1 MALAIFT
8 RTCAKNVSGASKVFI
23 AEAAVVTAVTVAS
36 GEITAITGTTPFMRV
51 DAEQDSVGWNQ
62 KEERIGTNN
71 SKISNTIEFDVVPPS
86 TATNT
91 FLQAL
96 IDGSPCGL
104 LALVQDGNGK
114 VWLVG
119 YNSTD
124 AKARPL
130 RLNNFDHNTGKGV
143 SDEKG
148 NTVPIQLY
156 NECSGLAL
164 PLDATLTAAV
174 VGGTS
179 TIVKWT

>member
-23 AEAAVVTAVTVAS
+23 ADASVVTAVTVTS
-36 GEITAITGTTPFMRV
+36 GEVSAITGTTPFMRV
-51 DAEQDSVGWNQ
+51 DAEQDSVSWEQ

-71 SKISNTIEFDVVPPS
+71 SKISNTIDFSVVPPS
-86 TATNT
+86 KDTNT

-104 LALVQDGNGK
+104 LALIQDGNGK

-119 YNSTD
+119 YNATD

-130 RLNNFDHNTGKGV
+130 RLNNFTHATGKGV
-143 SDEKG
+143 SEESG
-148 NTVPIQLY
+148 NTVPVQLY
-156 NECSGLAL
+156 NECSG
-164 PLDATLTAAV
+164 
-174 VGGTS
+174 
-179 TIVKWT
+179 I